1 VCDDKK
7 RAKKILAIFNLNRK
21 QGMYMNPVFKKAII
35 KFEMS
40 ETGHQ
45 IVNAKINGKP
55 LRLILDTAAGSSVLD
70 KSCLNDLNIIETLSD
85 ENAAGLGTSEHVM
98 GNIVVSEIELAG
110 VVYKNPSFVSLNL
123 DHVQVAGGEEG
134 VHGLLGSPFFSQH
147 KCVIDFENHTLEL
160 LKS

>member
-1 VCDDKK
+1 
-7 RAKKILAIFNLNRK
+7 
-21 QGMYMNPVFKKAII
+21 MNSVFKKAII

-70 KSCLNDLNIIETLSD
+70 NACLNDLNIIETLSD

-98 GNIVVSEIELAG
+98 GNIEVSEIELAG
-110 VVYKNPSFVSLNL
+110 IVYKNPSFVSLNL